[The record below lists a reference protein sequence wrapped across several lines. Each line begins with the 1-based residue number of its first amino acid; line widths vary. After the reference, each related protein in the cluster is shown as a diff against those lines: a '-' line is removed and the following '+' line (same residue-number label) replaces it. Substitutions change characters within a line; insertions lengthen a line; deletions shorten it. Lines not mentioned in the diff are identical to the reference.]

1 MELFTVA
8 LLCVGSYLM
17 GSIPT
22 GYLVVRWFS
31 QQDIRDLGSGN
42 VGTLNTLQNVGV
54 PRAVVVLAVDTAKG
68 ILAVLVPRWLGLPEW
83 PVYLTTVLVVAGHN
97 WPVFLG
103 FRGGKGVATLLGVS
117 MAIVP
122 LLTLIALVPTAV
134 LTALTRNIIIG
145 VGVGL
150 IVVNALAFTTSQS
163 IGQAALCLFL
173 SVLVVGTHVV
183 STWGQIVNAVKTRQ
197 FRGVFYGTNFNP

>member
-1 MELFTVA
+1 MDLFTVS
-8 LLCVGSYLM
+8 LLCIGSYLM

-22 GYLVVRWFS
+22 GYLVVRWFK
-31 QQDIRDLGSGN
+31 QKDIRDLGSGN
-42 VGTLNTLQNVGV
+42 VGTLNTLQSVGA
-54 PRAVVVLAVDTAKG
+54 PWAVAVLAVDTAKG
-68 ILAVLVPRWLGLPEW
+68 ALAVLVPRWLGLPEW
-83 PVYLTTVLVVAGHN
+83 PLYLTTVLVVAGHN

-150 IVVNALAFTTSQS
+150 IVVNVLAFTTSQS

-173 SVLVVGTHVV
+173 SVLVVGTYVV
-183 STWGQIVNAVKTRQ
+183 GTWGQIVNAVKTRQ
-197 FRGVFYGTNFNP
+197 FRGLFYGTN